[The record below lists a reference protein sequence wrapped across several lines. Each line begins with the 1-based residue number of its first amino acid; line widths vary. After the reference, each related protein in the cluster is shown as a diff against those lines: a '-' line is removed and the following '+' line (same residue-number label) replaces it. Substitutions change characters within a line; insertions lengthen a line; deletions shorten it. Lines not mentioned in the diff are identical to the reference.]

1 MPQLMLSQTHSWST
15 VTVVLVLTVRHQ
27 ARHLTNQI
35 RALGHVT
42 RSPPIPAHLSSAL
55 STRVSMQQSQPGTNP
70 GMLPR
75 TGRSQQPPPPPHAT
89 SSSH

>member
-27 ARHLTNQI
+27 ARHLTNQK
-35 RALGHVT
+35 RVLGHVT
-42 RSPPIPAHLSSAL
+42 QSPPIPAHLSSAL

-75 TGRSQQPPPPPHAT
+75 TGRSQQPPPHAT